1 MKRMKRM
8 IKEITVTVKAKMK
21 KLLERKKTSKKHQK
35 KKKKETNAFKKFKEK
50 TLRYY

>member
-21 KLLERKKTSKKHQK
+21 KLLERKKTSKKK
-35 KKKKETNAFKKFKEK
+35 KRNNR
-50 TLRYY
+50 L

>member
-35 KKKKETNAFKKFKEK
+35 KKKKKQTPLKNSKRKQ
-50 TLRYY
+50 

>member
-21 KLLERKKTSKKHQK
+21 KLLERKKTSKKTKNK
-35 KKKKETNAFKKFKEK
+35 KKKQSPLKNSKRKQ
-50 TLRYY
+50 

>member
-21 KLLERKKTSKKHQK
+21 KLLERKKTSKKK
-35 KKKKETNAFKKFKEK
+35 KKRNKR
-50 TLRYY
+50 L